1 MNEKKNPTGDWFHI
15 DVANAEQR
23 LRSCE
28 ACAGDSG
35 EEAGAVVVL
44 CAFEI
49 LVCFECLRKFSESLR
64 MFLCNDTH
72 THAMRREEAKI
83 AKREARKQ
91 EKEKASG

>member
-1 MNEKKNPTGDWFHI
+1 VVSTVILDEERGGRKMNEKKNPTGDWFHI

-64 MFLCNDTH
+64 MFLCNETG
-72 THAMRREEAKI
+72 E
-83 AKREARKQ
+83 
-91 EKEKASG
+91 G